1 MVGQDGGD
9 PVLAGPG
16 DGGVLAEAG
25 ALFAAFRW
33 RGCVERLAAADEE
46 EPLDG
51 HGLVLLGQA
60 AYLVGADEQSATAF
74 GRAYHQFLDVG
85 DVRAAVRAAAW
96 ASLTLEN
103 AREPVRSRAWAA
115 RGERLVEEH
124 GLDGAEAAWIMSYRA
139 HDQLARQR
147 LDDALR
153 TAREGE
159 RLGLAAHD
167 PDAVVLSRLTVAF
180 VHLMRAERTDAIRM
194 LDEVMLAV
202 SSDET
207 SPAVV
212 GMTYCVS
219 VAGCMLLRDVARA
232 RAWTAILDRWCA
244 ARPDLVAYRG
254 TCLVHRAQMSAL
266 GGYWQGAL
274 DEAAAAEQL
283 LRGPA
288 AGEATYQLGE
298 LHRLM
303 GHEAEAEDAYRRANA
318 LGVQPEPGLSRL
330 RTAQGRPEVAVRTL
344 RRLCGEPRPPADHA
358 ELLAARVEAELAVGD
373 VEAALATAAELR
385 GTAETL
391 ASSLLCGLAD
401 QADGAVLL
409 AADRPDAAL
418 EVLRRAQQRWAELDL
433 PHACAQVRVVAG
445 RCLAELGDR
454 DAADLEFEAAREC
467 FERLGAIPDLTRVD
481 ELAVAAR
488 PPDAARPG
496 GLTQREIEV
505 VRLVAAGHTNRAIAG
520 RLVLSE
526 KTVARHLA
534 NIYAKLGVPSRA
546 AATAY
551 AYDHGLV

>member
-1 MVGQDGGD
+1 MVGQSGD
-9 PVLAGPG
+9 APALVEGNG
-16 DGGVLAEAG
+16 EVVAEAR
-25 ALFAAFRW
+25 ALFAACRW
-33 RGCVERLAAADEE
+33 RRCVERLTAVDEA

-51 HGLVLLGQA
+51 HGLMLLGHA
-60 AYLVGADEQSATAF
+60 AHLVGADEQSATAF
-74 GRAYHQFLDVG
+74 ARAYQSFLDVG
-85 DVRAAVRAAAW
+85 DVRAAFRGAAW

-103 AREPVRSRAWAA
+103 AHEPVRSRAWAA
-115 RGERLVEEH
+115 RAERLFEEH
-124 GLDGAEAAWIMSYRA
+124 GLDGAPAAWVMSYRA
-139 HDQLARQR
+139 HEQLAGQR
-147 LDDALR
+147 PDDALR

-180 VHLMRAERTDAIRM
+180 VHLLRAEHTDAVSV

-212 GMTYCVS
+212 GMTYCIS
-219 VAGCMLLRDVARA
+219 VAGCMMLRDVARA

-254 TCLVHRAQMSAL
+254 TCLVHRSQMSAL
-266 GGYWQGAL
+266 GGDWAGAL
-274 DEAAAAEQL
+274 AEAAAAQRL

-288 AGEATYQLGE
+288 AGAAAYQLGE

-303 GHEAEAEDAYRRANA
+303 GHDADAEDAYRRANA

-344 RRLCGEPRPPADHA
+344 LRLCGEPRAAADHA
-358 ELLAARVEAELAVGD
+358 ELLAARVEAELAAGD
-373 VEAALATAAELR
+373 VAAARATAAELR
-385 GTAETL
+385 GNAEAL

-409 AADRPDAAL
+409 AAGRPDAAL
-418 EVLRRAQQRWAELDL
+418 DILRRTQRRWAELDL
-433 PHACAQVRVVAG
+433 PYACAQVRLLAG
-445 RCLAELGDR
+445 RCLTVLGDR
-454 DAADLEFEAAREC
+454 DAAELEFEAAREC
-467 FERLGAIPDLTRVD
+467 FELLGATPDLLRVD
-481 ELAVAAR
+481 ELAPPAR
-488 PPDAARPG
+488 PPHAARPG

-520 RLVLSE
+520 RLSLSE

-534 NIYAKLGVPSRA
+534 NIYTKLDVPSRA